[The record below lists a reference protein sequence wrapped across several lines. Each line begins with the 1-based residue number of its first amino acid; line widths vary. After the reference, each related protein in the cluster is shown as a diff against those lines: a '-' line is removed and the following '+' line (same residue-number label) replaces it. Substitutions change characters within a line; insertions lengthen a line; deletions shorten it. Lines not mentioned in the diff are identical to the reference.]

1 MIDKEAY
8 ENNLDEYINQIYNL
22 YKNEEDKILEYN
34 LLYFIT
40 DDQLKLLIESGKL
53 KKIDNFIQY
62 VE

>member
-40 DDQLKLLIESGKL
+40 DDQLKLLLENGKL
-53 KKIDNFIQY
+53 KKIGNFIQY

>member
-40 DDQLKLLIESGKL
+40 DDQLKLLIGSGKL
-53 KKIDNFIQY
+53 KKVDNFIQY
-62 VE
+62 VN